1 MTYQPLI
8 YDLHCHSNAS
18 DGALTPAQL
27 VTRAAEKAVDV
38 LALTDH
44 DGTEGI
50 NEARATAA
58 GLPVQL
64 VAGVEISVT
73 WGANTLHIVG
83 LNIDTGNALLQNGLT
98 ALREYRHGR
107 AVEIG
112 KRLEKAGIAGT
123 YQGASQYASE
133 TMLGRMHFAQF
144 LVEAGYAKDTREVF
158 KKFLVRNKP
167 GYVPGDWANLEDA
180 LDWIHAA
187 GGQAVIAHPAR
198 YKMTATKL
206 RRLIAEFKELG
217 GAGFE
222 VCSGIQHADEIRHLA
237 ALANKH
243 ELLASCGSDFHSP
256 EQSWTELGKISPL
269 PASVTPIW
277 STWPQPD
284 NRKSA

>member
-1 MTYQPLI
+1 MTV

-18 DGALTPAQL
+18 DGALSPADL
-27 VTRAAEKAVDV
+27 LSRAAAQGVDV

-50 NEARATAA
+50 AEAREAA
-58 GLPVQL
+58 AALPL
-64 VAGVEISVT
+64 TLIAGVEISVT
-73 WGANTLHIVG
+73 WGANTVHIVG
-83 LNIDTGNALLQNGLT
+83 LNIETDNPTLQTGLT
-98 ALREYRHGR
+98 RLRDYRRGR
-107 AVEIG
+107 AQEIG
-112 KRLEKAGIAGT
+112 KRLEKAGISGA
-123 YQGASQYASE
+123 YQGARQYASE

-144 LVEAGYAKDTREVF
+144 LVENGYAKDTREVF

-167 GYVPGDWANLEDA
+167 GYVPGDWADLEDA
-180 LDWIHAA
+180 LNWIHVA

-206 RRLIAEFKELG
+206 RRLISEFKELG

-222 VCSGIQHADEIRHLA
+222 GCSGLQHADEIRHLA
-237 ALANKH
+237 TLANKY

-256 EQSWTELGKISPL
+256 AQSWTELGKISPL

-277 STWPQPD
+277 STWAQHD
-284 NRKSA
+284 NRKFA

>member
-1 MTYQPLI
+1 MTQQPLI
-8 YDLHCHSNAS
+8 YDLHCHSNVS

-27 VTRAAEKAVDV
+27 VARASGLGVDV

-50 NEARATAA
+50 AEAQAVAQN
-58 GLPVQL
+58 LPL
-64 VAGVEISVT
+64 ALRAGVEISVT

-83 LNIDTGNALLQNGLT
+83 LNIDIHNSPLQNGLS
-98 ALREYRHGR
+98 ALRDYRRDR

-112 KRLEKAGIAGT
+112 KRLAKAGIEGA
-123 YQGASQYASE
+123 YQGASQYASA

-144 LVEAGYAKDTREVF
+144 LVAEGHAKDTREVF
-158 KKFLVRNKP
+158 KRFLVRNKP
-167 GYVPGDWANLEDA
+167 GYVPGDWASLEDA
-180 LDWIHAA
+180 LGWINAA

-198 YKMTATKL
+198 YKITATKL

-217 GAGFE
+217 GVGFE
-222 VCSGIQHADEIRHLA
+222 VCSGSQHGDEVRHLA

-256 EQSWTELGKISPL
+256 AQSWTELGKITPL
-269 PASVTPIW
+269 PANVTPIW
-277 STWPQPD
+277 STWPQPEQ
-284 NRKSA
+284 RKFA